1 MVHKFVRKSICF
13 LTHDLMMGGIEN
25 VLIEA
30 VNTLHTNYHIR
41 IVCLYGE
48 FQQVVIDRFPEDV
61 EVEFKNMPR
70 TKWLRLP
77 FVTRNYFKK
86 VLGNQHYD
94 YIIAL
99 KGFERHAYCCK
110 GDCRFIYWCFNDF
123 HSLYT
128 AEKLTKQQK
137 QILSQDRKL
146 YKHIDA
152 VWTVTSG
159 IAEESNA
166 LYKTSIFQPLPLSI
180 DCSAI
185 SQKAMMPCDTEFD
198 KSKTNLILLGR
209 VSSEKGFSR
218 ILKKMPSLSR
228 DFPSVHL
235 HMIGGGNNL
244 PQLQRKCTE
253 MGLDHCITFWGAQ
266 ANPFPFL
273 KQGQLFICPSHYESF
288 GLVMMEAMFLGIPLI
303 TTATTGGK
311 YVTQN
316 GTLAKCVDNT
326 DEALYDAVRSFLQNP
341 AGYNYSLE
349 RAKQWAHSHD
359 RIHFAKRLLNL
370 LETVD
375 S

>member
-30 VNTLHTNYHIR
+30 VNTLHTNYQIR

-48 FQQVVIDRFPEDV
+48 FQQVVIDSFPEDV

-77 FVTRNYFKK
+77 FMTRNYFKK
-86 VLGNQHYD
+86 ALGNQHYD

-99 KGFERHAYCCK
+99 KSFERHACYCK
-110 GDCRFIYWCFNDF
+110 KDSRFIYWCFNDF
-123 HSLYT
+123 HGLYM
-128 AEKLTKQQK
+128 AKQLTKQQK
-137 QILSQDRKL
+137 QTLSQDRKL

-159 IAEESNA
+159 IAEESNT
-166 LYKTSIFQPLPLSI
+166 LYKTNIFQPLPLSI

-185 SQKAMMPCDTEFD
+185 AQKAELPCDTKFD
-198 KSKTNLILLGR
+198 NTKTNLVLLGR
-209 VSSEKGFSR
+209 ISPEKGFTR
-218 ILKKMPSLSR
+218 ILQKMPSLSR
-228 DFPSVHL
+228 DFPNIHL
-235 HMIGGGNNL
+235 HVIGGGDSL
-244 PQLQRKCTE
+244 PQLRKKCADK
-253 MGLDHCITFWGAQ
+253 GLESYITFWDAQ
-266 ANPFPFL
+266 PNPFPLL
-273 KQGQLFICPSHYESF
+273 KQGQLFICPSHFESF

-316 GTLAKCVDNT
+316 GTCAKCVDNT
-326 DEALYDAVRSFLQNP
+326 DEALYAAVRSFLQNP
-341 AGYNYSLE
+341 GSYNYSLE
-349 RAKQWAHSHD
+349 RAKQWALSHD
-359 RIHFAKRLLNL
+359 KIYFAERLQKL
-370 LETVD
+370 LEDVKH
-375 S
+375 